1 MKHLAIALSIVFL
14 LIACTN
20 ITSGDKY
27 QMTTATDGTVYR
39 LDKLSGEVWLVKGNT
54 MEKLPIKNFSLK
66 VGQRYIGEDAYSFIY
81 IGKGQ
86 LGDIKDQLPPGFKRG
101 W

>member
-1 MKHLAIALSIVFL
+1 MKYLTITLPIVFL
-14 LIACTN
+14 LTACTN

-27 QMTTATDGTVYR
+27 QITTATDGAVYR
-39 LDKLSGEVWLVKGNT
+39 LDKLSGEIWLVKGNI
-54 MEKLPIKNFSLK
+54 MEKLPVKDFSLK

-86 LGDIKDQLPPGFKRG
+86 VGDIKDQIPPGFKRG